1 MRRNLALRLTI
12 YSPVSKWENPFPIVL
27 HADDRPNFL
36 AEFLPLA
43 SLLCRHLALDDADD
57 GHEDGA
63 AHTAAA
69 HVGQDALQVETAA
82 AGRRGSHY
90 RLEDCAA
97 HPPPTIPAMEF
108 PRVPRLLSFIAAPAT
123 LPPTAPLIT

>member
-1 MRRNLALRLTI
+1 WTRESFN
-12 YSPVSKWENPFPIVL
+12 SKSVF
-27 HADDRPNFL
+27 DSY
-36 AEFLPLA
+36 A
-43 SLLCRHLALDDADD
+43 SLLCRHLVLDDADD

-63 AHTAAA
+63 AHAAAA

-97 HPPPTIPAMEF
+97 QSAADNSRNRIPNRTQTF
-108 PRVPRLLSFIAAPAT
+108 FFHRGSGDIAADR
-123 LPPTAPLIT
+123 TADCFYD

>member
-63 AHTAAA
+63 AHNS
-69 HVGQDALQVETAA
+69 GDGIPKS
-82 AGRRGSHY
+82 AG
-90 RLEDCAA
+90 
-97 HPPPTIPAMEF
+97 
-108 PRVPRLLSFIAAPAT
+108 LLSFIAAPAT
-123 LPPTAPLIT
+123 FPPTAPLIT